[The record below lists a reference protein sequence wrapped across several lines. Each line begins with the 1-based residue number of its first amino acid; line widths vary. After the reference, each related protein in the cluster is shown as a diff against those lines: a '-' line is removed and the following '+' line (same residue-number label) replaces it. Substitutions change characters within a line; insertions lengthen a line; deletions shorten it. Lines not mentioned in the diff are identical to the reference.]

1 MAGKDR
7 RQRLGA
13 WGEGVAALHLE
24 SQGYVI
30 VERNWRCRYG
40 ELDLVARAGD
50 LWLFVEVRTRRG
62 RAMGTPE
69 ESLLRGKAQQVLQMA
84 QHYLVEHGLEDV
96 EWRAD
101 LIAVELDEKGKL
113 LRLEQIENIAP
124 PW

>member
-1 MAGKDR
+1 MAGTNR

-13 WGEGVAALHLE
+13 WGEGLAALHLE
-24 SQGYVI
+24 SQGYTI
-30 VERNWRCRYG
+30 VDRNWRCRQG
-40 ELDLVARAGD
+40 ELDLVARAGE

-69 ESLLRGKAQQVLQMA
+69 ESLLRGKAQQVLQVA
-84 QHYLVEHGLEDV
+84 QHYLYEHELEDV
-96 EWRAD
+96 EWRVD
-101 LIAVELDEKGKL
+101 LIAVELDESGKL

>member
-7 RQRLGA
+7 RRQLGD
-13 WGEGVAALHLE
+13 WGERVAALHLE
-24 SQGYVI
+24 GQGCTI
-30 VERNWRCRYG
+30 VDRNWRCREG
-40 ELDLVARAGD
+40 ELDLVARSGD

-84 QHYLVEHGLEDV
+84 QHYLYEHGLEDV

-101 LIAVELDEKGKL
+101 LIAVELDENGRL
-113 LRLEQIENIAP
+113 LRVEQIENIAP